1 MTDEKSENGAL
12 ELLMKRRPSFRKIYE
27 EAPDGAKAYYR
38 GTCLT
43 TVKAMGD
50 GHISSPD
57 EEADW
62 EKLLHSLTDEDWEYL
77 KSHAPT
83 AVVACGLH
91 ITQSRIRGENRKR
104 LEQISLNKR

>member
-1 MTDEKSENGAL
+1 MNDEKSENGAL
-12 ELLMKRRPSFRKIYE
+12 ELMMQRRPSFRKTYE
-27 EAPDGAKAYYR
+27 EAPEGAKAYYR

-50 GHISSPD
+50 GPVSSP
-57 EEADW
+57 EEDSDW

-83 AVVACGLH
+83 AVVACGLNV
-91 ITQSRIRGENRKR
+91 TQSRIRKEKEANAKTG
-104 LEQISLNKR
+104 Q